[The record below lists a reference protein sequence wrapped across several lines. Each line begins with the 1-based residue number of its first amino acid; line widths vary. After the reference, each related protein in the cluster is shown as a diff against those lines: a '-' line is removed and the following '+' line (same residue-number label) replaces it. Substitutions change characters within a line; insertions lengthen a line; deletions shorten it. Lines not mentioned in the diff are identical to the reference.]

1 LQSIAFSV
9 FFVIWLAEY
18 LIAIVRN
25 TTLICLFLLLSTVL
39 RAQQDGFNFVNFAS
53 ANGLSSNSVSAML
66 KDKLGYMWFA
76 TEDGLNRFD
85 GTNFR
90 VYNHNPLDS
99 NSIGTNQLQC
109 LYEDPHGN
117 LWVGTNR
124 TLALYDRQKD
134 CFRNFNIAN
143 GTAIRSI
150 CSDDEGHLW
159 IGSYAGLI
167 LFDPSTY
174 HCKYY
179 VADSSRPGHLLS
191 NTIICLLKDGKGRL
205 WVGSNSGLYLY
216 QPGTDNFK
224 RFCNKTKD
232 FTSISDNVVRTMAE
246 DGNGNLW
253 IGTINGGL
261 NKLEQDGDRFI
272 SFRSSKADIHT
283 LSSNRIYCLVPDRG
297 QLWVGTEEGLNIFD
311 PLTAQVRR
319 VEKNDRDKYSIK
331 GKAVRSIFIDP
342 RGIYWV
348 ATNQGGV
355 NKYDKNLAFFH
366 LVPYNPF
373 DRWGLRS
380 PRVNAFAEAPDG
392 DIYVGTDGGGLSL
405 FHRQTGLMEPID
417 LGGREKSPGLAIL
430 ALECVGNELW
440 VATFQQ
446 GIYVLDIR
454 NKSVKHYTKGDGPRD
469 LPSNDIFCI
478 KKDRKGHLWIGTNG
492 KGVVMYDVKLDIFR
506 KFAAMSVGGTP
517 NRTLSEGFIRAIE
530 EDKAGD
536 LLIGTVGSGVLLFNP
551 DSYTCRTFNRAN
563 TNLPLDEAITLHI
576 DGKDVLWAG
585 TPSGGLCRLD
595 LRRNQFANYS
605 VPQGLANAVIYKIL
619 EDDSGNLW
627 VSTNKGISC
636 FDKETSRFKN
646 YAAANGLQQSSF
658 DLQAGLKSSSG
669 ELFFGGIEGFNYFL
683 PASLSSNKN
692 IPSVVFTDFK
702 IGGQTVV
709 PGDDAA
715 IKENITVARDIQLH
729 YKQNF
734 SVDFTALDYTTPGE
748 NRYMYK
754 LNGLDKS
761 WNQLGSSR
769 TAVFTNL
776 DPGRYTLEVKAK
788 NCNGAWITE
797 PASLSIYIKPPF
809 WLTGYA
815 YTFYVLM
822 TGLIIWGI
830 RYRGIRKVK
839 NKFALEQERLRMRQ
853 MLEQERLEAERLHE
867 FDQLKIKF
875 LTNLSHEFRTP
886 ISLIMGPIQNLQ
898 EKEGDPDKHGQLSMV
913 KRNARRLLNLVNQLL
928 DFRKLEEH
936 ELRLNASDGDIISFL
951 KEAAESFRDI
961 AERRQIHFAFS
972 STVSRYYTSF
982 DRDKIERVLFN
993 LLGNAFKFTHKG
1005 GWVSL
1010 KVEQVTGSAELII
1023 IVADSGI
1030 GMSKEEKHHIFDRFF
1045 QGNAPTGVMNQG
1057 SGIGLSITK
1066 EFVALHG
1073 GTISVESQAGNGSS
1087 FSICLPLKPVAM
1099 EQAILT
1105 GERRT
1110 IDNARNAAV
1119 IKPAMVSGLEKLTVL
1134 LVEDNDDFRQYLKSN
1149 LECSYKIIEASDG
1162 KEGWQKAIS
1171 GHPDVIVSDIS
1182 MPNMDGIELSRKIKA
1197 DKRVSHVPIILLTAL
1212 TEDAYQLK
1220 GLETGASDYLT
1231 KPFSFEI
1238 LNLKIRNLVL
1248 LNQRLRDTYSRRLNI
1263 DMPVQEVQSADE
1275 QLLLKVT
1282 QFIEANLDS
1291 PQLSVEELS
1300 KQVFMSHA
1308 SLYRKVLDLTGET
1321 PVEFIRSVRL
1331 NKAADLLERSDL
1343 KIAEIGYAVGFT
1355 TPNYFTRAFKAK
1367 FNLSPTEYVHSKRKA
1382 IG

>member
-1 LQSIAFSV
+1 
-9 FFVIWLAEY
+9 
-18 LIAIVRN
+18 
-25 TTLICLFLLLSTVL
+25 LSPVL
-39 RAQQDGFNFVNFAS
+39 RAQQDSLNFVNFTS
-53 ANGLSSNSVSAML
+53 TSGLSSNTVNAML

-90 VYNHNPLDS
+90 VYNYNPLDS

-109 LYEDPHGN
+109 IYEDPGGN

-134 CFRNFNIAN
+134 CFHNFNIAN

-150 CSDDEGHLW
+150 CSDGAGHLW

-167 LFDPSTY
+167 LFDPLA
-174 HCKYY
+174 HHAKYY
-179 VADSSRPGHLLS
+179 LADSAAPGHLLT
-191 NTIICLLKDGKGRL
+191 NTITCLWKDSKNRL
-205 WVGSNSGLYLY
+205 WIGSNSGLYLY
-216 QPGTDNFK
+216 QPRTDNFK
-224 RFCNKTKD
+224 RFANEAND
-232 FTSISDNVVRTMAE
+232 VTSISDNVVRTIAE
-246 DGNGNLW
+246 DANGNLW
-253 IGTINGGL
+253 VGTVYGGL
-261 NKLEQDGDRFI
+261 NRLEKDGQKFTNFKSIKTD
-272 SFRSSKADIHT
+272 SHT
-283 LSSNRIYCLVPDRG
+283 LSSNRIYCLVPDKG
-297 QLWVGTEEGLNIFD
+297 QLWVGTEEGLNILD
-311 PLTAQVRR
+311 PITAR
-319 VEKNDRDKYSIK
+319 VQRIEKNDRDKYSIK
-331 GKAVRSIFIDP
+331 GQAVRSIFIDP

-366 LVPYNPF
+366 LVQYNPF

-380 PRVNAFAEAPDG
+380 PRVTSFAEAPGG
-392 DIYVGTDGGGLSL
+392 DIYVGTDGGGLGL
-405 FHRQTGLMEPID
+405 FHRRTGLMEPID
-417 LGGREKSPGLAIL
+417 VADVEKSSGLAIL
-430 ALECVGNELW
+430 ALERAGNELW
-440 VATFQQ
+440 IGTFQH
-446 GIYVLDIR
+446 GVYVLDILSHGIR
-454 NKSVKHYTKGDGPRD
+454 HFSKGSGPAD
-469 LPSNDIFCI
+469 IPSDDIFCI
-478 KKDRKGHLWIGTNG
+478 KKDVKGNVWIGTNG
-492 KGVVMYDVKLDIFR
+492 KGIVLYDRKRARFR
-506 KFAAMSVGGTP
+506 RFPPMTIDGTL

-530 EDKAGD
+530 EDTEGN
-536 LLIGTVGSGVLLFNP
+536 LLIGTVGSGVALYNP
-551 DSYTCRTFNRAN
+551 DHHTFRTYNRAN
-563 TNLPLDEAITLHI
+563 TNLPLDEAVTLHI
-576 DGKDVLWAG
+576 DEKGMLWAG

-595 LRRNQFANYS
+595 YRHGKFANFS
-605 VPQGLANAVIYKIL
+605 TGQGLANAVIYKIL
-619 EDDSGNLW
+619 EDDAGKLW
-627 VSTNKGISC
+627 VSTNKGISS
-636 FDKETSRFKN
+636 FDPEASRFKN

-658 DLQAGLKSSSG
+658 DLQAGVKTSAG

-683 PASLSSNKN
+683 PATLSGNKN
-692 IPSVVFTDFK
+692 IPAVVFTDLK
-702 IGGQTVV
+702 IGGQSVV
-709 PGDDAA
+709 AGIDAA
-715 IKENITVARDIQLH
+715 IKENIAVARDIRLS

-761 WNQLGSSR
+761 WNQLGTSR

-776 DPGRYTLEVKAK
+776 DPGHYTLEVKAK
-788 NCNGAWITE
+788 NCNGAWTT
-797 PASLSIYIKPPF
+797 ASATLSIYIKPPF
-809 WLTGYA
+809 WMTGYA
-815 YTFYVLM
+815 YSFYALM
-822 TGLIIWGI
+822 IGLVVWSV
-830 RYRGIRKVK
+830 RYRGIRKLK
-839 NKFALEQERLRMRQ
+839 SQFALEQERLRMRQ

-961 AERRQIHFAFS
+961 AERKQIHFAFS

-993 LLGNAFKFTHKG
+993 LLGNAFKFTQKG

-1010 KVEQVTGSAELII
+1010 KVEQATESTELMI

-1030 GMSKEEKHHIFDRFF
+1030 GMSNEEKYYIFDRFF
-1045 QGNAPTGVMNQG
+1045 QGSAPAGVMNQG

-1073 GTISVESQAGNGSS
+1073 GTINVESQAGNGSS
-1087 FSICLPLKPVAM
+1087 FSVCLPLRPVAI
-1099 EQAILT
+1099 EQAFLT
-1105 GERRT
+1105 GERRA
-1110 IDNARNAAV
+1110 IDNASNTAGV
-1119 IKPAMVSGLEKLTVL
+1119 KPAMVPGLEKLTVL
-1134 LVEDNDDFRQYLKSN
+1134 LVEDNDDFRQYLKRN
-1149 LECSYKIIEASDG
+1149 LECIYKIIEASDG

-1171 GHPDVIVSDIS
+1171 SHPDVIVSDIS

-1231 KPFSFEI
+1231 KPFSFDI
-1238 LNLKIRNLVL
+1238 LNIKIRNLIL
-1248 LNQRLRDTYSRRLNI
+1248 LNHRLRETYTRRLNI
-1263 DMPVQEVQSADE
+1263 DMPAQEVQSADE
-1275 QLLLKVT
+1275 QLLLKIT
-1282 QFIEANLDS
+1282 LFIEANLDS
-1291 PQLSVEELS
+1291 SQLSVEELARH
-1300 KQVFMSHA
+1300 VYMSHA
-1308 SLYRKVLDLTGET
+1308 SLYRKVLDLTGEA

-1331 NKAADLLERSDL
+1331 NKAAELLERSDM

-1367 FNLSPTEYVHSKRKA
+1367 FNLSPSEYVHSKRKA
-1382 IG
+1382 IS